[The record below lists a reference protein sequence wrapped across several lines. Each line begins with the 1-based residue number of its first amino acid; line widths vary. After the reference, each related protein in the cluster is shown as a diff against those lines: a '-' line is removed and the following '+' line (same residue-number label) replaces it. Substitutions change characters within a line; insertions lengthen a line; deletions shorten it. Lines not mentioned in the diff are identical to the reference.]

1 MTQATL
7 SRDLKILG
15 IIRTFDPK
23 RGYVYTHPVLT
34 DETPDVPAEHLI
46 EGIADITFSGNLA
59 VIKTRLGYA
68 TGIAFEIDRLG
79 LPEVLGTI
87 GGDDTLLVVLK
98 EDCDRESLLRH
109 LKPDYA
115 PVA

>member
-1 MTQATL
+1 
-7 SRDLKILG
+7 
-15 IIRTFDPK
+15 
-23 RGYVYTHPVLT
+23 VYTRPVRT
-34 DETPDVPAEHLI
+34 DENTGKQTEHFIDGI
-46 EGIADITFSGNLA
+46 EDITFSGNLA

-109 LKPDYA
+109 LKPGHV
-115 PVA
+115 PVAQNV